1 MTKKEPKQSQ
11 PENIAT
17 WNIYQKL
24 QAVQEQVGELEKDKL
39 NKFQNYKY
47 VTEYDIFRAIRP
59 LLDNHNLVLTF
70 SDEINL
76 ATESTTL
83 PLLQAEK
90 LEKEWAVK
98 YLKKMMLTNAENPER
113 QLTYYFWACG
123 QNTDLAKAKGS
134 AETYA
139 IKYFL
144 QKFFLIPTSENLD
157 PDSK

>member
-1 MTKKEPKQSQ
+1 MNKE
-11 PENIAT
+11 T
-17 WNIYQKL
+17 TNIYQKI
-24 QAVQEQVGELEKDKL
+24 QVIQTKFKGGIKKTKE
-39 NKFQNYKY
+39 NKFQKYKY
-47 VTEYDIFRAIRP
+47 VSEYEILKVLRP
-59 LLDNHNLVLTF
+59 LLTDQNLTLTF
-70 SDEINL
+70 SDEINN
-76 ATESTTL
+76 SFSFHS
-83 PLLQAEK
+83 EK
-90 LEKEWAVK
+90 VEKEWTVK
-98 YLKKMMLTNAENPER
+98 YLKKMMLINAENPEQ